1 MSFIVKN
8 LLAGAVVI
16 GLAATSAFAQNKVGT
31 INIQQAIVSTKDGQK
46 AAAELQTRFDP
57 RRKEIERGQTTV
69 QAMQQQFQKL
79 GTVGSDEA
87 KRKLQVDIEMKTKS
101 LQRESED
108 AQAEFDQEQQ
118 KVLNELGGR
127 IMQVINKYATD
138 NGFSMILDVSSAQT
152 PVIWASN
159 TLDITNDVI
168 KLYDANAPSTMS
180 VPPTK
185 TAAPTAPKTA
195 APAAPKP
202 AAPAAKKP

>member
-8 LLAGAVVI
+8 LLVGAVVI

-46 AAAELQTRFDP
+46 AAAELQTRFEP
-57 RRKEIERGQTTV
+57 RRKEIERGQASI

-101 LQRESED
+101 LQRENED
-108 AQAEFDQEQQ
+108 ANAEFDQEQQ

-168 KLYDANAPSTMS
+168 KLYDANAPSS
-180 VPPTK
+180 IS
-185 TAAPTAPKTA
+185 TAPAKIG
-195 APAAPKP
+195 APAAAPKP
-202 AAPAAKKP
+202 AAPKPAVPAAKKP

>member
-8 LLAGAVVI
+8 LLAGLV
-16 GLAATSAFAQNKVGT
+16 LASLTLPVAFAQNKVGT

-46 AAAELQTRFDP
+46 AAAELQTRFEP
-57 RRKEIERGQTTV
+57 RRKGMEQSSAAV
-69 QAMQQQFQKL
+69 QALQEQYRKL
-79 GTVGSDEA
+79 GTVGSEEV
-87 KRKLQVDIEMKTKS
+87 KRKLQADIELKTKS

-138 NGFSMILDVSSAQT
+138 NGFSMILDISSQQT

-159 TLDITNDVI
+159 TLDITNEVI
-168 KLYDANAPSTMS
+168 KLYDANAPSTMT
-180 VPPTK
+180 PP
-185 TAAPTAPKTA
+185 AKTA
-195 APAAPKP
+195 APAAPKTP
-202 AAPAAKKP
+202 APAKK